1 MNSITNYISELIIV
15 LVTMVFLLSTP
26 LLMGGL
32 LMDSVA
38 NAAYVQQNYPV
49 ALNSTYS
56 SGIIEC
62 MTTQEAIR
70 YLRNGLWVKDYVS
83 DETLEEYILL
93 CKQAASD
100 KTYVTPELLL
110 GVIAIESRFDAD
122 ALSVN
127 GARGLCQMIFGY
139 HADRMEEITGEEAS
153 PTDFSVPWKNIFCAA
168 DYLEEIREQ
177 VRTYESVRDHH
188 RDAFSLMWYNMGP
201 ATASTVYL
209 AQGRVSSYAKNVL
222 AISEKLE
229 TIFAKGEIWR
239 AET

>member
-1 MNSITNYISELIIV
+1 MNSITNYISEPIIV
-15 LVTMVFLLSTP
+15 LVTMVFLLFTP

-62 MTTQEAIR
+62 MTTREAIR

-93 CKQAASD
+93 CKQAASN

-110 GVIAIESRFDAD
+110 GVIAVESRFDAD
-122 ALSVN
+122 SLSGN
-127 GARGLCQMIFGY
+127 NARGLCQMIFAY
-139 HADRMEEITGEEAS
+139 HKDRMERITGEEAS
-153 PTDFSVPWKNIFCAA
+153 PIDFSVPWKNIFCAA
-168 DYLEEIREQ
+168 DYLEEIHEQ
-177 VRTYESVRDHH
+177 VRTYESIRDYH
-188 RDAFSLMWYNMGP
+188 RAAFSLMWYNMG
-201 ATASTVYL
+201 AGTASAVYVD
-209 AQGRVSSYAKNVL
+209 QGRISSYAKNVL
-222 AISEKLE
+222 AITEELE
-229 TIFAKGEIWR
+229 SIFAKGEIWR